1 MKNQEENNEET
12 EEDFNKAD
20 TEENIEETD
29 FNKAD

>member
-20 TEENIEETD
+20 PEENVEETD